1 MDELKL
7 DPLQFNEGTLCI
19 LWNPLI
25 ILIIWCCF
33 KQNHLVKPSYWPW
46 VHLRSKLIC
55 SAISPNFS
63 GADIKKWVLS
73 SKKVWCSVLITTPT
87 NVPKPCFL
95 QSVFGLLP
103 AQAFEGYRT
112 KATLFLMFSQTR
124 YIRIPHLMW
133 ILTLLQIKLQMQT
146 LALWPNIGF
155 WTMWSFKENQKEEDW
170 TMQIMLCCK
179 SVWSKILV
187 HQEKAWR
194 VVTKDWVGSCLVL
207 ELLQE
212 PASNFEA
219 ARSMISISSRKGRK

>member
-7 DPLQFNEGTLCI
+7 DPLQFNEDILCI

-63 GADIKKWVLS
+63 GADTKKWVLS

-179 SVWSKILV
+179 AVWSKLLV
-187 HQEKAWR
+187 HQEQGL
-194 VVTKDWVGSCLVL
+194 TGSDK
-207 ELLQE
+207 
-212 PASNFEA
+212 
-219 ARSMISISSRKGRK
+219 R

>member
-1 MDELKL
+1 M
-7 DPLQFNEGTLCI
+7 G
-19 LWNPLI
+19 
-25 ILIIWCCF
+25 
-33 KQNHLVKPSYWPW
+33 
-46 VHLRSKLIC
+46 
-55 SAISPNFS
+55 
-63 GADIKKWVLS
+63 
-73 SKKVWCSVLITTPT
+73 SVLKKKCEVQFWLRHRPT
-87 NVPKPCFL
+87 FPSPVFYKVFL
-95 QSVFGLLP
+95 AYS
-103 AQAFEGYRT
+103 QAFEGYRT

-155 WTMWSFKENQKEEDW
+155 WTMWSLEENQKEEDW

-212 PASNFEA
+212 PASNFGA
-219 ARSMISISSRKGRK
+219 TRSLP